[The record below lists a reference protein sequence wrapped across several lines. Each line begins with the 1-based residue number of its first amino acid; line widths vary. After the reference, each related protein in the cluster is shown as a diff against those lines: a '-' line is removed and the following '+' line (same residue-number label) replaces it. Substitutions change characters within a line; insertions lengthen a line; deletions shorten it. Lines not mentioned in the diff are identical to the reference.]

1 MATIQ
6 SRRLVTTYG
15 YDALATTT
23 NPLKVTT
30 TTLLKKLYSPD
41 LYCLKLGKGMRTG
54 DQ

>member
-30 TTLLKKLYSPD
+30 TALLEKLYSPD

-54 DQ
+54 NQ